1 MLNQFCPWYDY
12 KSQVILIPRGLY
24 MKIVA
29 GIDTGTQ
36 SSKVVCYDMD
46 QHEVLFTTSSPH
58 RLTSRDDGSR
68 EQDASWWIEAI
79 VSCFGRIPPEIRKNI
94 VAMGVSGQQHGFVP
108 VSGDGGVL
116 YPVKLWCDTSTANEC
131 DLLMER
137 AGGCRKVLEE
147 TGNYV
152 MPGYTASKI
161 LWFKEHHPRLYARL
175 AHILL
180 PHDYIN
186 WWLTDAYTME
196 YGDASGTG
204 LLDVSSRTWYAPL
217 LSAIDGSRNVQ
228 ELFPRLVN
236 AGKPAGTVCSRAAK
250 ALGIAEGILVSCG
263 GGDNMMGAIGS
274 GTVSHGCLTMSLGTS
289 GTLFGASDTPVLDPK
304 GRLAAFCSSTGSWLP
319 LLCTMNCTVASERT
333 RNLFDLS
340 VKEFDRLAATAPV
353 GCEGVAMLPYF
364 NGERTPNYPRGEG
377 TLIGLSPTNMTVAN
391 ISRAAM
397 ESAIFGMKL
406 GLDAF
411 LELGFSPRV
420 LRVTGGGANS
430 AFWRQ
435 MAADVCG
442 LPVDVPKIGEAA
454 AFGAALQALW
464 TLDDSCGSSRSIED
478 IVQEHVEM
486 DAGCSCKPD
495 DTATRMYEKAYLR
508 WKNYVDAMA
517 PLFG

>member
-1 MLNQFCPWYDY
+1 MT
-12 KSQVILIPRGLY
+12 
-24 MKIVA
+24 IVA

-36 SSKVVCYDMD
+36 SSKVVCYDIER
-46 QHEVLFTTSSPH
+46 HEVLFATSSPH

-68 EQDASWWIEAI
+68 EQEASWWLEAI
-79 VSCFGRIPPEIRKNI
+79 VTCFDRIPPDIRKNI
-94 VAMGVSGQQHGFVP
+94 LALGVSGQQHGFVP
-108 VSGDGGVL
+108 VAEDGSVL
-116 YPVKLWCDTSTANEC
+116 YLVKLWCDTSTAKEC
-131 DLLMER
+131 DLLMEQ
-137 AGGCRKVLEE
+137 AGGREKILVE

-161 LWFKEHHPRLYARL
+161 LWFKERHPQLYARL

-186 WWLTDAYTME
+186 WWLTDSYTME

-217 LSAIDGSRNVQ
+217 LSAIDGSRDVL
-228 ELFPRLVN
+228 ELLPRLVN
-236 AGKPAGTVCSRAAK
+236 AGEPAGTVCSRAAK
-250 ALGIAEGILVSCG
+250 ALGITEGIPVSCG
-263 GGDNMMGAIGS
+263 GGDNMMGAIGT
-274 GTVSHGCLTMSLGTS
+274 GTVSDGCLTMSLGTS

-333 RNLFDLS
+333 RELFGLS
-340 VKEFDRLAATAPV
+340 VKEFDQLAATAPV

-377 TLIGLSPTNMTVAN
+377 GVIGFSPTNMTAAN

-411 LELGFSPRV
+411 LELGFSPRA

-454 AFGAALQALW
+454 AFGAALQAWW
-464 TLDDSCGSSRSIED
+464 TLSNSRGSGSSHSIGD
-478 IVQEHVEM
+478 IVHEHVEM
-486 DAGCSCKPD
+486 DGSCFCKPD
-495 DTATRMYEKAYLR
+495 GVATRMYEKAYQR
-508 WKNYVDAMA
+508 WKTYVDAMA